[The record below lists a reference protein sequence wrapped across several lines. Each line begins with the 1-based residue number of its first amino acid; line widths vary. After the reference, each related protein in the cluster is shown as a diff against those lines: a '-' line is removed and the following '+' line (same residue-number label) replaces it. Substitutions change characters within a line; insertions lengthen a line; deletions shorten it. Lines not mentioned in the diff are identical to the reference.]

1 MFLRSMAYMLTM
13 VGVLI
18 TVTIV
23 GNIILAVLGVKMNG
37 ASMAVLLLTSA
48 IFGFAGSLISLFLS
62 KTIVKKSMGVE
73 VITNPS
79 SQAEKWLVNTVAGL
93 AAKKG
98 VKMPE
103 VGIYQANEMNAFAT
117 GWNRNDAL
125 VAVSTGLLDKME
137 QDEIEAVLGHEL
149 SHVAN
154 GDMVTQTL
162 LQGVV
167 NTFVYF
173 ISFVLSSIIANALA
187 NRDSENSSSSGL
199 GSTIVYH
206 AVASLL
212 QVVFG
217 ILGTMVVMWFS
228 RWREYHADRGSAQ
241 VLGKDAMINA
251 LEALKRQVVEEK
263 PENVKALCIAGAPSF
278 AELFMTHPPLE
289 KRIAALKAL

>member
-1 MFLRSMAYMLTM
+1 MLTM

-37 ASMAVLLLTSA
+37 ASMAVLLFTSA

>member
-1 MFLRSMAYMLTM
+1 MLTM